1 MFPFYYCS
9 VEEIENIAKGYND
22 MREKERERQC
32 MRELIMK
39 SELRSV
45 HDYAIAAS
53 FLSMPKKE
61 IKKVPEK
68 KETTPSWFYFW

>member
-9 VEEIENIAKGYND
+9 AEEIENIARGYND
-22 MREKERERQC
+22 MREKERQRQC

-45 HDYAIAAS
+45 QDYATAAS
-53 FLSMPKKE
+53 FLSMPKK
-61 IKKVPEK
+61 KVPEK
-68 KETTPSWFYFW
+68 IPDKVPSWFYFW